1 MAITFV
7 GEVTTFSAQDA
18 AAKLLWQH
26 RGDNSLVYRF
36 AKGTQAGRD
45 GVASDAQ
52 MEVQIVKVLHGDP
65 ANPHITCRLLW
76 RRGDE

>member
-1 MAITFV
+1 MAISFV

-26 RGDNSLVYRF
+26 REGNSLVYRF

-52 MEVQIVKVLHGDP
+52 TKVQVVKVLHGEP
-65 ANPHITCRLLW
+65 TNPHITCRLLW
-76 RRGDE
+76 RRGGG